1 MRAAGDDDG
10 TSCGMSGRTRFV
22 SLVGQKYQHKRRFA
36 GILVRMAA
44 DRTTAETRPISQAL
58 KAFHAKGGMLRTRDA
73 LKAGIHPRTL
83 YELRDS
89 GRIEQ
94 LSRGLFRL
102 VDAPAL
108 GHPDLVAVALKI
120 PEGVL
125 CLISALAWHELTTQI
140 PHEIYVAIPRGAE
153 APRLDYPPVR
163 HFWFSGPAYS
173 EGIETHQVDGVS
185 LRVYS
190 REKTLA
196 DCFKHRNR
204 IGLDTVL
211 EALKTYRQRGP
222 INTEALLHYAEVCRV
237 KRVITPY
244 LEAVL

>member
-1 MRAAGDDDG
+1 
-10 TSCGMSGRTRFV
+10 
-22 SLVGQKYQHKRRFA
+22 
-36 GILVRMAA
+36 MATNPIT
-44 DRTTAETRPISQAL
+44 DESQPISFAL
-58 KAFHAKGGMLRTRDA
+58 RTFLATGGMLRTRDA
-73 LKAGIHPRTL
+73 LRAGIHPRTL

-89 GRIEQ
+89 GQIER

-102 VDAPAL
+102 VEAPSL
-108 GHPDLVAVALKI
+108 GHPDLVTIALKI
-120 PEGVL
+120 PNGVL

-140 PHEIYVAIPRGAE
+140 PHEISVAIPRGSE

-163 HFWFSGPAYS
+163 HYWFSGTAYS
-173 EGIETHQVDGVS
+173 EGIETHTVDGVP

-204 IGLDTVL
+204 VGLDTAL
-211 EALKTYRQRGP
+211 EALKAYCQRGP
-222 INTEALLHYAEVCRV
+222 VNTEAILHYAEICRV
-237 KRVITPY
+237 KTVITPY

>member
-1 MRAAGDDDG
+1 MAIN
-10 TSCGMSGRTRFV
+10 RTAQG
-22 SLVGQKYQHKRRFA
+22 S
-36 GILVRMAA
+36 
-44 DRTTAETRPISQAL
+44 RPISFAL
-58 KAFHAKGGMLRTRDA
+58 KTFLATGGMLRTRDA
-73 LKAGIHPRTL
+73 LRAGIHPRTL

-89 GRIEQ
+89 GQIEQ

-102 VDAPAL
+102 VDSPSPS
-108 GHPDLVAVALKI
+108 HPDLLTIAMKI
-120 PEGVL
+120 TNGVL

-153 APRLDYPPVR
+153 APRIDYPPVR
-163 HFWFSGPAYS
+163 HYWFSGKAYS
-173 EGIETHQVDGVS
+173 EGIEIHTIDGVP

-211 EALKTYRQRGP
+211 ESLKTYRQQGP
-222 INTEALLHYAEVCRV
+222 VNTEMLLHYAEICRV
-237 KRVITPY
+237 RSVITPY
-244 LEAVL
+244 LEAIL

>member
-1 MRAAGDDDG
+1 
-10 TSCGMSGRTRFV
+10 
-22 SLVGQKYQHKRRFA
+22 
-36 GILVRMAA
+36 MAA
-44 DRTTAETRPISQAL
+44 DQTIPDSRPIAL
-58 KAFHAKGGMLRTRDA
+58 ALDEFRAKGGILRTRDV
-73 LKAGIHPRTL
+73 LQAGIHRRTL

-102 VDAPAL
+102 ADAPAL
-108 GHPDLVAVALKI
+108 GHPDLVTVALKI

-163 HFWFSGPAYS
+163 HFWFSDKAYA
-173 EGIETHQVDGVS
+173 EGIEQHQVDGVP

-211 EALKTYRQRGP
+211 EALKTYRQRGRV
-222 INTEALLHYAEVCRV
+222 NTEALLHFADICRV
-237 KRVITPY
+237 KRVMTPY

>member
-1 MRAAGDDDG
+1 MPTNPITDQ
-10 TSCGMSGRTRFV
+10 S
-22 SLVGQKYQHKRRFA
+22 
-36 GILVRMAA
+36 
-44 DRTTAETRPISQAL
+44 RPISFAL
-58 KAFHAKGGMLRTRDA
+58 KTFLATGGMLRTRDA
-73 LKAGIHPRTL
+73 LRAGIHPRTL

-89 GRIEQ
+89 GQIEQ

-102 VDAPAL
+102 VESPSL
-108 GHPDLVAVALKI
+108 GHPDLVTVAMKI
-120 PEGVL
+120 PNGVL

-140 PHEIYVAIPRGAE
+140 PHEIYVAIPRGSE

-163 HFWFSGPAYS
+163 HYWFSGKAYS
-173 EGIETHQVDGVS
+173 EGIETHRVDGVP

-211 EALKTYRQRGP
+211 EALKTYRQRRP
-222 INTEALLHYAEVCRV
+222 VNTEMLLHYAGICRV
-237 KRVITPY
+237 KSVITPY
-244 LEAVL
+244 LEALL

>member
-1 MRAAGDDDG
+1 MTVQPPPNDP
-10 TSCGMSGRTRFV
+10 V
-22 SLVGQKYQHKRRFA
+22 
-36 GILVRMAA
+36 
-44 DRTTAETRPISQAL
+44 PISVAL
-58 KAFHAKGGMLRTRDA
+58 NAFRATGGMLRTRDA
-73 LKAGIHPRTL
+73 LEAGIHPRTL

-102 VDAPAL
+102 AEAPSL
-108 GHPDLVAVALKI
+108 GNPDLVTVALRI
-120 PEGVL
+120 PDGVL

-153 APRLDYPPVR
+153 PPRLHYPPIR
-163 HFWFSGPAYS
+163 HFWFSGKAYS
-173 EGIETHQVDGVS
+173 EGIETQHVDGVP
-185 LRVYS
+185 LHVYC
-190 REKTLA
+190 REKTIA

-211 EALKTYRQRGP
+211 EALKAYRQQGRV
-222 INTEALLHYAEVCRV
+222 NTESLLHYAEICRV
-237 KRVITPY
+237 KRVIQPY

>member
-1 MRAAGDDDG
+1 MANRPTTDESRRISAALKLFRAQG
-10 TSCGMSGRTRFV
+10 GMFRTR
-22 SLVGQKYQHKRRFA
+22 
-36 GILVRMAA
+36 
-44 DRTTAETRPISQAL
+44 E
-58 KAFHAKGGMLRTRDA
+58 A

-83 YELRDS
+83 YQLRDS
-89 GRIEQ
+89 HRIEQ

-102 VDAPAL
+102 ADAPAL
-108 GHPDLVAVALKI
+108 DHPDLVTVALKV

-140 PHEIYVAIPRGAE
+140 PHEIHVAIPRGAE

-163 HFWFSGPAYS
+163 HFWFSGKAYS
-173 EGIETHQVDGVS
+173 EGIETHQVDGVP
-185 LRVYS
+185 LHVYC

-196 DCFKHRNR
+196 DCFKHRHR

-222 INTEALLHYAEVCRV
+222 VNREALLHYAEICRV
-237 KRVITPY
+237 RRVMTPY

>member
-1 MRAAGDDDG
+1 MVA
-10 TSCGMSGRTRFV
+10 
-22 SLVGQKYQHKRRFA
+22 K
-36 GILVRMAA
+36 
-44 DRTTAETRPISQAL
+44 RTTAESRPMSRALQA
-58 KAFHAKGGMLRTRDA
+58 FRAKGGMLRTRDA

-83 YELRDS
+83 YQLRDS

-102 VDAPAL
+102 VEAPTL
-108 GHPDLVAVALKI
+108 GHPDLVTVALKI
-120 PEGVL
+120 PDGVL

-153 APRLDYPPVR
+153 APRLDYPPIR
-163 HFWFSGPAYS
+163 HFWFSGKAYS
-173 EGIETHQVDGVS
+173 EGIETHNVDGVS

-222 INTEALLHYAEVCRV
+222 VNTEALLHYAEVCRV